1 MNAREPIPIT
11 IVLGPT
17 AVGKSAVAFEAA
29 QRSGAEIISA
39 DSMQIYRGMDLGT
52 AKPSSEHRSA
62 VPHHLIDVCDPAD
75 AFNVADF
82 VRLADQA
89 AGEIFARGRP
99 VLMVG
104 GTALYL
110 KGFMEG
116 IFEGPGDNPEVRDRL
131 RQESETSG
139 VHVLYGRLRGVD
151 PEAASRIHANDERRI
166 IRALEVWE
174 LTGRPISAQQTQE
187 GGQRR
192 EYAFRLVGLRMPRDL
207 LYERINDRVV
217 RMVEGGLVEETRA
230 LLGGPRGLGSG
241 ARQALGYREVIAHLE
256 GELDLDTAVHFAQ
269 QGTRRFAKR
278 QTSWFKRFPDTEW
291 LDLDGSGA
299 SETAAAERL
308 HGFLA

>member
-1 MNAREPIPIT
+1 M
-11 IVLGPT
+11 
-17 AVGKSAVAFEAA
+17 GKTAVAFEAA
-29 QRSGAEIISA
+29 QRSGAEILSA

-52 AKPSSEHRSA
+52 AKPSPEDRTV
-62 VPHHLIDVCDPAD
+62 VPHHLIDVCDPAE

-89 AGEIFARGRP
+89 VSEISARGRP

-116 IFEGPGDNPEVRDRL
+116 IFEGPGDSPEVRDRL

-139 VHVLYGRLRGVD
+139 VRVLHGRLQGVD

-187 GGQRR
+187 GGLRR
-192 EYAFRLVGLRMPRDL
+192 EYAFNLVGLRMPRDL
-207 LYERINDRVV
+207 LYERINGRVI
-217 RMVEGGLVEETRA
+217 RMVEGGLVEETRS
-230 LLGGPRGLGSG
+230 LLEGPRGLGSG

-256 GELDLDTAVHFAQ
+256 GELDLDTAIHLAQ

-278 QTSWFKRFPDTEW
+278 QMSWFKRFPNAEW

-299 SETAAAERL
+299 SEMAAAERL
-308 HGFLA
+308 QGFLA